1 MADTARARREAIRQL
16 DDLRRRLA
24 AAEDALAEAR
34 ATTKRAEIEFDA
46 ASDRFTE
53 AENALDAARA
63 ERAQARPA
71 RYAARQAHE
80 RAITTVPGCGA
91 RE

>member
-1 MADTARARREAIRQL
+1 VADTARARREAIRQL

-63 ERAQARPA
+63 ERAPGASSTVRGPA
-71 RYAARQAHE
+71 GS
-80 RAITTVPGCGA
+80 RAGGYHGA
-91 RE
+91 RLRRA